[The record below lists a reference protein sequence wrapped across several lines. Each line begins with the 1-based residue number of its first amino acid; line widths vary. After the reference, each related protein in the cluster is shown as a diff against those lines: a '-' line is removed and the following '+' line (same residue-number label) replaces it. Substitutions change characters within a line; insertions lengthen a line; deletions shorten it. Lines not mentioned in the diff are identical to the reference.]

1 MKLEPRHLYYLIA
14 AVALISFGRSVA
26 ANSRREKE
34 QDRQREQA
42 VLKERVE
49 RGKYLVAFGGCADCH
64 SPKIMTE
71 RGPVPDPAR
80 HLAGHPQDAKLPT
93 PPKLADTPWNAA
105 TAGLT
110 AWSGPWGVTYAA
122 NLTPDANTG
131 MGIWTEEM
139 FTKAMRTG
147 KHMGSG
153 RPILPPMPWS
163 VVGSLTDEDL
173 KAVFAYLKSIPAVS
187 NRVPDPTGPDGKPA
201 FE

>member
-14 AVALISFGRSVA
+14 VVGLVSFGRSVA
-26 ANSRREKE
+26 AGNRREKE

-42 VLKERVE
+42 AHKERVE
-49 RGKYLVAFGGCADCH
+49 RGKYLVTYGGCADCH
-64 SPKIMTE
+64 TPKIMSE
-71 RGPVPDPAR
+71 RGPVDDPAR
-80 HLAGHPQDAKLPT
+80 HLAGHPQNANLPT
-93 PPKLADTPWNAA
+93 PPKLGDSPWNAA

-122 NLTPDANTG
+122 NLTPDVNTG

-139 FTKAMRTG
+139 FIKSLRTG

-153 RPILPPMPWS
+153 RPILPPMPWPTI
-163 VVGSLTDEDL
+163 GTLKDDDM

-187 NRVPDPTGPDGKPA
+187 NRVPEPLGPDGKPA